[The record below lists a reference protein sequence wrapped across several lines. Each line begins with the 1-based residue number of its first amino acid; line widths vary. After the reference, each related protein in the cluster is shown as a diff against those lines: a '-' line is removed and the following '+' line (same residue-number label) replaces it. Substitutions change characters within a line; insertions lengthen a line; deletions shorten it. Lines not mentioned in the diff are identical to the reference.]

1 MKKSEM
7 TYKDLVQ
14 HYVDSSSMDIIIER
28 DREGWRRLRFI
39 IKGELEIL
47 PILKNTKQMAVVKG
61 RPIITSNKDTK
72 AKIAALDILY
82 RKHKSKIEQYD
93 GLSVVVVLMSQKQRA
108 DRVSVQE
115 TIQDWLEPHDK
126 SVGRTKSKSRDR
138 GWGVGI
144 YKTDRD
150 AIGMCFRQ
158 SDIAHY
164 WEGAEI
170 WVMKERGLMSDVFS
184 HFREHYDD

>member
-1 MKKSEM
+1 M
-7 TYKDLVQ
+7 TYKQLVE
-14 HYVDSSSMDIIIER
+14 HYVNSSTMELIIER
-28 DREGWRRLRFI
+28 DREGWRRIRI
-39 IKGELEIL
+39 IIQGELEVL

-72 AKIAALDILY
+72 AKISALDILY
-82 RKHKSKIEQYD
+82 RRHKSKIEQYD
-93 GLSVVVVLMSQKQRA
+93 GLSVVVVLMSVKQRA

-126 SVGRTKSKSRDR
+126 AVGRQKSKSRER

-144 YKTDRD
+144 YKSDKD

-158 SDIAHY
+158 SDISY
-164 WEGAEI
+164 FWEGAEI
-170 WVMKERGLMSDVFS
+170 WVMKERGLMSGAFS
-184 HFREHYDD
+184 HFRESFDD